1 MHNPFDILR
10 TKEQELLKVK
20 RETEALRLTAHLLS
34 DVVPIIKARRQEVSP
49 IDFDVLESKLDALD
63 S

>member
-20 RETEALRLTAHLLS
+20 RETEALRLTVRLLS
-34 DVVPIIKARRQEVSP
+34 DAVPIAKARRQEISLL
-49 IDFDVLESKLDALD
+49 DDLGSKLDVLD

>member
-20 RETEALRLTAHLLS
+20 RETEALRITAHLLS
-34 DVVPIIKARRQEVSP
+34 DVVPIAKARRQEISLL
-49 IDFDVLESKLDALD
+49 DDLGSKLDVLD

>member
-10 TKEQELLKVK
+10 TKEQELLKVR
-20 RETEALRLTAHLLS
+20 REAEALRLTARLLS
-34 DVVPIIKARRQEVSP
+34 DVVPIEKGRRREISLL
-49 IDFDVLESKLDALD
+49 DDLESKLDVLD

>member
-10 TKEQELLKVK
+10 TKEQELLKVR
-20 RETEALRLTAHLLS
+20 REAEALRLTARLLS
-34 DVVPIIKARRQEVSP
+34 DVVPIAKARRQEISLL
-49 IDFDVLESKLDALD
+49 DDLGSKLDVLD